1 MKKIKIVGALI
12 FILSITLALLF
23 IHTSKEITNHNN
35 VVNTINE
42 QKDFTQEISK
52 NIFYIY
58 KNQSN
63 STQTL
68 DDSIKKFLQN
78 MKNREYY
85 SQNSTQ
91 IIKLWNTFYLH
102 VQNFRDQI
110 KNKSI
115 YSNILIEKSIKN
127 IYNTNLELII
137 EFDNIITTKQENFN
151 KRQNIYKIV
160 QYMLFCILVLLLL
173 YVFTQIKS
181 IMTFVQKFLSTSK
194 AIIRNSS
201 IRGLKPIEINDTISD
216 VSQAKNNFNTLVGE
230 INYSIS
236 YASNSIEHSY
246 KSIEIVEQHIEDLV
260 ELIYAMNENTR
271 DKELRKK
278 EDAII
283 QSLEELGT
291 TTRKL
296 KNLKDDVD
304 NLISYS
310 IQTKLKNNN

>member
-1 MKKIKIVGALI
+1 MKKIKIIGALI

-23 IHTSKEITNHNN
+23 SHTSKEIADYSNI
-35 VVNTINE
+35 VNTINE

-58 KNQSN
+58 RNQSN

-78 MKNREYY
+78 MKNKEHY

-102 VQNFRDQI
+102 VQHFRDQI

-115 YSNILIEKSIKN
+115 YSNILIEKSIKD

-137 EFDNIITTKQENFN
+137 EFDSIITTKQKNFN
-151 KRQNIYKIV
+151 NRQNIYKIV
-160 QYMLFCILVLLLL
+160 QYMLFGILVLLLL
-173 YVFTQIKS
+173 YIFTQIKI
-181 IMTFVQKFLSTSK
+181 IMTFVQKFLSASK
-194 AIIRNSS
+194 SIIKNSS
-201 IRGLKPIEINDTISD
+201 IRELKPIEIDNTISD
-216 VSQAKNNFNTLVGE
+216 ISQAKNNFNALVIE
-230 INYSIS
+230 INNSIS
-236 YASNSIEHSY
+236 YASNSIEHSC
-246 KSIEIVEQHIEDLV
+246 KSIEIVEQNIEDLV
-260 ELIYAMNENTR
+260 ELIYTMNETAR

-283 QSLEELGT
+283 QSLEELST
-291 TTRKL
+291 ATRKL
-296 KNLKDDVD
+296 KNLKDDLD
-304 NLISYS
+304 SLISHS
-310 IQTKLKNNN
+310 VQTKLKNNN

>member
-1 MKKIKIVGALI
+1 MKKIKIIGALI

-23 IHTSKEITNHNN
+23 NHTSKEIANYNS

-78 MKNREYY
+78 MKNKEHY

-102 VQNFRDQI
+102 VQHFRDQI

-115 YSNILIEKSIKN
+115 YSNILIEKSIKD

-137 EFDNIITTKQENFN
+137 EFDSIITTKQKNFN
-151 KRQNIYKIV
+151 NRQNIYRIV
-160 QYMLFCILVLLLL
+160 QYMLFGILVLLLL
-173 YVFTQIKS
+173 YIFTQIKI
-181 IMTFVQKFLSTSK
+181 IMTFVQKFLSASK
-194 AIIRNSS
+194 SIIKNSS
-201 IRGLKPIEINDTISD
+201 IRELKPIEIDNTISD
-216 VSQAKNNFNTLVGE
+216 ISQAKNNFNTLVIE
-230 INYSIS
+230 INSSIS
-236 YASNSIEHSY
+236 YASNSIEHSC
-246 KSIEIVEQHIEDLV
+246 KSIEIVEQNIEDLV
-260 ELIYAMNENTR
+260 ELIYTMNETAR

-278 EDAII
+278 EDAVI
-283 QSLEELGT
+283 QSLEELST
-291 TTRKL
+291 ATRKL
-296 KNLKDDVD
+296 KNLKDDLD
-304 NLISYS
+304 NLISHS

>member
-23 IHTSKEITNHNN
+23 IHTSKEITNHNSI
-35 VVNTINE
+35 VNTINE
-42 QKDFTQEISK
+42 QKNFTQEISK

-78 MKNREYY
+78 MKSREHY

-102 VQNFRDQI
+102 VQHFRDQI

-137 EFDNIITTKQENFN
+137 EFDNIITTKQKNFN
-151 KRQNIYKIV
+151 NRQNIYKIV
-160 QYMLFCILVLLLL
+160 QYMLFGILVLLLL
-173 YVFTQIKS
+173 YVFTQIKI

-194 AIIRNSS
+194 SIIKNSS
-201 IRGLKPIEINDTISD
+201 IRELKPIEVDNTISD
-216 VSQAKNNFNTLVGE
+216 ISQAKNNFNTLVEE
-230 INYSIS
+230 INSSIS
-236 YASNSIEHSY
+236 YASDSIEHSC
-246 KSIEIVEQHIEDLV
+246 KSIEIVEQNIEDLV
-260 ELIYAMNENTR
+260 ELIYTMSETAR

-278 EDAII
+278 EDAVI
-283 QSLEELGT
+283 QSLEELST
-291 TTRKL
+291 ATRKL
-296 KNLKDDVD
+296 KNLKDDLD
-304 NLISYS
+304 NLISHS
-310 IQTKLKNNN
+310 VQTKLKNSN

>member
-23 IHTSKEITNHNN
+23 IHTSKEIANHNSI
-35 VVNTINE
+35 VNTINE

-78 MKNREYY
+78 MKSREHY

-102 VQNFRDQI
+102 VQHFRDQI

-137 EFDNIITTKQENFN
+137 EFDNIITTKQKKFN
-151 KRQNIYKIV
+151 NRQNIYKIV
-160 QYMLFCILVLLLL
+160 QYMLFGILVLLLL
-173 YVFTQIKS
+173 YVFTQIKI

-194 AIIRNSS
+194 SIIKNSS
-201 IRGLKPIEINDTISD
+201 IRELKPIEIDNTISD
-216 VSQAKNNFNTLVGE
+216 ISQAKNNFNTLVEE
-230 INYSIS
+230 INSSIS
-236 YASNSIEHSY
+236 YASDSIEHSC
-246 KSIEIVEQHIEDLV
+246 KSIEIVEQNIEVLV
-260 ELIYAMNENTR
+260 ELIYAMNETAR

-278 EDAII
+278 EDAVI
-283 QSLEELGT
+283 QSLEELSNA
-291 TTRKL
+291 TRKL
-296 KNLKDDVD
+296 KNLKDDLD
-304 NLISYS
+304 NLISHS
-310 IQTKLKNNN
+310 VQTKLKNSN

>member
-23 IHTSKEITNHNN
+23 IHTSKEIANHNSI
-35 VVNTINE
+35 VNTINE

-78 MKNREYY
+78 MKSREHY

-102 VQNFRDQI
+102 VQHFRDQI

-137 EFDNIITTKQENFN
+137 EFDNIITTKQKNFN
-151 KRQNIYKIV
+151 NRQNIYKIV
-160 QYMLFCILVLLLL
+160 QYMLFGILVLLLL
-173 YVFTQIKS
+173 YVFTQIKI

-194 AIIRNSS
+194 SIIKNSS
-201 IRGLKPIEINDTISD
+201 IRELKPIEIDNAISD
-216 VSQAKNNFNTLVGE
+216 ISQAKNNFNTLVKE
-230 INYSIS
+230 INSSIS
-236 YASNSIEHSY
+236 YASDSIEHSC
-246 KSIEIVEQHIEDLV
+246 KSIEIVEQNIEDLV
-260 ELIYAMNENTR
+260 ELIYTMSETAR

-278 EDAII
+278 EDAVI
-283 QSLEELGT
+283 QSLEELST
-291 TTRKL
+291 ATRKL
-296 KNLKDDVD
+296 KNLKDDLD
-304 NLISYS
+304 NLISHS
-310 IQTKLKNNN
+310 IQTKLKNSN

>member
-1 MKKIKIVGALI
+1 MKKIKIIGALI

-23 IHTSKEITNHNN
+23 NHTSKEIANYNS

-78 MKNREYY
+78 MKNKEHY

-102 VQNFRDQI
+102 VQHFRDQI

-115 YSNILIEKSIKN
+115 YSNILIEKSIKD

-137 EFDNIITTKQENFN
+137 EFDSIITTKQKNFN
-151 KRQNIYKIV
+151 NRQNIYRIV
-160 QYMLFCILVLLLL
+160 QYMLFGILVLLLL
-173 YVFTQIKS
+173 YIFTQIKI
-181 IMTFVQKFLSTSK
+181 IMTFVQKFLSASK
-194 AIIRNSS
+194 SIIKNSS
-201 IRGLKPIEINDTISD
+201 IRELKPIEIDNTISD
-216 VSQAKNNFNTLVGE
+216 ISQAKNNFNALVIE
-230 INYSIS
+230 INNSIS
-236 YASNSIEHSY
+236 YASNSIEHSC
-246 KSIEIVEQHIEDLV
+246 KSIEIVEQNIEDLV
-260 ELIYAMNENTR
+260 ELIYTMNETAR

-278 EDAII
+278 EDAVI
-283 QSLEELGT
+283 QSLEELST
-291 TTRKL
+291 ATRKL
-296 KNLKDDVD
+296 KNLKDDLD
-304 NLISYS
+304 SLISHS
-310 IQTKLKNNN
+310 VQTKLKNNN

>member
-23 IHTSKEITNHNN
+23 IHTSKEIANHNSI
-35 VVNTINE
+35 VNTINE

-78 MKNREYY
+78 MKSREHY

-102 VQNFRDQI
+102 VQHFRDQI

-137 EFDNIITTKQENFN
+137 EFDNIITTKQKNFN
-151 KRQNIYKIV
+151 NRQNIYKIV
-160 QYMLFCILVLLLL
+160 QYMLFGILVLLLL
-173 YVFTQIKS
+173 YVFTQIKI

-194 AIIRNSS
+194 SIIKNSS
-201 IRGLKPIEINDTISD
+201 IRELKPIEVDNAISD
-216 VSQAKNNFNTLVGE
+216 ISQAKNNFNTLVEE
-230 INYSIS
+230 INSSIS
-236 YASNSIEHSY
+236 YASDSIEHSC
-246 KSIEIVEQHIEDLV
+246 KSIEIVEQNIEVLV
-260 ELIYAMNENTR
+260 KLIYAMNETAR

-278 EDAII
+278 EDAVI
-283 QSLEELGT
+283 QSLEELST
-291 TTRKL
+291 ATRKL
-296 KNLKDDVD
+296 KNLKDDLD
-304 NLISYS
+304 NLISHS
-310 IQTKLKNNN
+310 VQTKLKNSN

>member
-23 IHTSKEITNHNN
+23 IHTSKEIANHNSI
-35 VVNTINE
+35 VNTINE

-78 MKNREYY
+78 MKSREHY

-102 VQNFRDQI
+102 VQHFRDQI

-137 EFDNIITTKQENFN
+137 EFDNIITTKQKKFN
-151 KRQNIYKIV
+151 NRQNIYKIV
-160 QYMLFCILVLLLL
+160 QYMLFGILVLLLL
-173 YVFTQIKS
+173 YVFTQIKI

-194 AIIRNSS
+194 SIIKNSS
-201 IRGLKPIEINDTISD
+201 IRELKPIEIDNTISD
-216 VSQAKNNFNTLVGE
+216 ISQAKNNFNTLVIE
-230 INYSIS
+230 INSSIS
-236 YASNSIEHSY
+236 YASHSIEHSC
-246 KSIEIVEQHIEDLV
+246 KSIEIVEQNIEDLV
-260 ELIYAMNENTR
+260 ELIYTMNETAR

-278 EDAII
+278 EDAVI
-283 QSLEELGT
+283 QSLEELST

-296 KNLKDDVD
+296 KNLKDDLD
-304 NLISYS
+304 NLISHS
-310 IQTKLKNNN
+310 VQTKLKNNN

>member
-23 IHTSKEITNHNN
+23 IHTSKEIANHNSI
-35 VVNTINE
+35 VNTINE

-68 DDSIKKFLQN
+68 DDSIRKFLQN
-78 MKNREYY
+78 MKSREHY

-102 VQNFRDQI
+102 VQHFRDQI

-137 EFDNIITTKQENFN
+137 EFDNIITTKQKNFN
-151 KRQNIYKIV
+151 NRQNIYKIV
-160 QYMLFCILVLLLL
+160 QYMLFGILVLLLL
-173 YVFTQIKS
+173 YVFTQIKI

-194 AIIRNSS
+194 SIIKNSS
-201 IRGLKPIEINDTISD
+201 IRELKPIEIDNAISD
-216 VSQAKNNFNTLVGE
+216 ISQAKNNFNTLVEE
-230 INYSIS
+230 INSSIS
-236 YASNSIEHSY
+236 YASNSIEHSC
-246 KSIEIVEQHIEDLV
+246 KSIEIVEQNIEDLV
-260 ELIYAMNENTR
+260 ELIYTMNETTR

-278 EDAII
+278 EDAVI
-283 QSLEELGT
+283 QSLEELST
-291 TTRKL
+291 ATRKL
-296 KNLKDDVD
+296 KYLKDDLD
-304 NLISYS
+304 NLISHS
-310 IQTKLKNNN
+310 VQTKLKNSN

>member
-1 MKKIKIVGALI
+1 MKKIKIIGALI

-23 IHTSKEITNHNN
+23 NHTSKEIANYNS

-68 DDSIKKFLQN
+68 DDSIKKFLKN
-78 MKNREYY
+78 MKDKEHY
-85 SQNSTQ
+85 SQNSIQ

-102 VQNFRDQI
+102 VQHFRDQI

-115 YSNILIEKSIKN
+115 YSNILIEKSIKD

-137 EFDNIITTKQENFN
+137 EFDSIITTKQKNFN
-151 KRQNIYKIV
+151 NRQNIYRIV
-160 QYMLFCILVLLLL
+160 QYMLFGILVLLLL
-173 YVFTQIKS
+173 YIFTQIKI
-181 IMTFVQKFLSTSK
+181 IMTFVQKFLSASK
-194 AIIRNSS
+194 SIIKNSS
-201 IRGLKPIEINDTISD
+201 IRELKPIEIDNAISD
-216 VSQAKNNFNTLVGE
+216 ISQAKNNFNTLVIE
-230 INYSIS
+230 INSSIS
-236 YASNSIEHSY
+236 YASNSIEHSC
-246 KSIEIVEQHIEDLV
+246 KSIEIVEQNIEDLV
-260 ELIYAMNENTR
+260 ELIYTMNETAR

-278 EDAII
+278 EDAVI
-283 QSLEELGT
+283 QSLEELST
-291 TTRKL
+291 ATRKL
-296 KNLKDDVD
+296 KNLKDDLD
-304 NLISYS
+304 NLISHS